1 MTTPTFRIPF
11 AAPAI
16 VAAAFALAAQAAQAA
31 PIDLTDPGLPGNTAY
46 SEWAS
51 LTTPSYPN
59 YPGFPGSGAWPTPM
73 AAQAG
78 SAGAVLSKVS
88 NGTGGGPYPASGSI
102 YFGGFSGDVNNNGGT
117 LAVSDSAAIAGL
129 QQVSFQIQIGEA
141 WTYDFWNGVLPTLS
155 YNGGSQAL
163 AATTS
168 GLLEQFYNGTVP
180 MPTGDEAVY
189 INTYLLNWD
198 LSAIA
203 EPITSFS
210 ISFTGVQHAQLY
222 KLRVDESD
230 TVATAAVPEPS
241 SLALLACG
249 GSLAALL
256 LRRRRALQ
264 AV

>member
-1 MTTPTFRIPF
+1 MTHPTRRLPF
-11 AAPAI
+11 AAPAL
-16 VAAAFALAAQAAQAA
+16 VAAAFALAAPPAQAD
-31 PIDLTDPGLPGNTAY
+31 PIALTDPGLPGNTAY
-46 SEWAS
+46 SEWAR
-51 LTTPSYPN
+51 LTAPPYTG
-59 YPGFPGSGAWPTPM
+59 YPGFPGSGAWPAPM

-78 SAGAVLSKVS
+78 SAGAELSKVA

-102 YFGGFSGDVNNNGGT
+102 YFGGFSADVDNNGGT

-141 WTYDFWNGVLPTLS
+141 WTYDFWNHALPTLS
-155 YNGGSQAL
+155 YNGGSQNL

-168 GLLEQFYNGTVP
+168 GLLEQYYNGTVD
-180 MPTGDEAVY
+180 MPTGPEDVY

-198 LSAIA
+198 LSGIA
-203 EPITSFS
+203 DPITSFS

-249 GSLAALL
+249 GSLALL
-256 LRRRRALQ
+256 IRRRSART